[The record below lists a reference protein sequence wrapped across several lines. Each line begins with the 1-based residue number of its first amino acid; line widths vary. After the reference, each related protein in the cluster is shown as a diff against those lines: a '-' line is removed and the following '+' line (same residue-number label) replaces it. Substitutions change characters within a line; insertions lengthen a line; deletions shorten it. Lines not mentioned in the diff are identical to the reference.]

1 MFGLV
6 GHGSCRTLQD
16 PHMGIFMK
24 DIKRWLPGAI
34 VSILLIA
41 VILYFVDL
49 RAMVDAIR
57 RANYVLLL
65 IAFAI
70 GFVWLFVRAIVWR
83 TLLRNRATLSDV
95 FFTIGEGY
103 LLNNF
108 LPFRLGEVGRAFL
121 LSRKSD
127 MQFME
132 VLPTIVIERAMDLG
146 YNAIILLAALPFV
159 VGAEGTERIGYIV
172 GAVVLAGFVILYL
185 MARYNQWALDLFHK
199 LSMRWPALQR
209 FGGSFL
215 ESFFAGL
222 GVLTDGWLFM
232 RFLFWM
238 TLNWAI
244 AIVSYYL
251 IIRAFFPQAE
261 VVWGMFGLGAAAFGG
276 AIPSLP
282 GAVGTFEGAFGGAV
296 TLLAGEQFAS
306 TALAVALTGRLYN
319 YINSGVIGGIGLMR
333 EGQTLSGIY
342 TQLKNFRA
350 GINVEQA
357 GE

>member
-1 MFGLV
+1 
-6 GHGSCRTLQD
+6 
-16 PHMGIFMK
+16 MK
-24 DIKRWLPGAI
+24 DVKRWLPGAI

-41 VILYFVDL
+41 AILYFVDL
-49 RAMVDAIR
+49 RAMLNAVR
-57 RANYVLLL
+57 HANYSLLI

-70 GFVWLFVRAIVWR
+70 GFLWLVVRAFVWR
-83 TLLRNRATLSDV
+83 TLLRNRASFSDV
-95 FFTIGEGY
+95 FWTIGEGY

-121 LSRKSD
+121 LSRKSR

-132 VLPTIVIERAMDLG
+132 ILPTIVIERAMDLG
-146 YNAIILLAALPFV
+146 YSAIVLLAALPFV
-159 VGAEGTERIGYIV
+159 VGGEGAQRIGVII
-172 GAVVLAGFVILYL
+172 GALVLIGFVILYL
-185 MARYNQWALDLFHK
+185 LARYNQWALDLFHK
-199 LSMRWPALQR
+199 LSARWPALQK

-222 GVLTDGWLFM
+222 SVLTDGWLFL

-238 TLNWAI
+238 TLNWAV
-244 AIVSYYL
+244 AILSYYL
-251 IIRAFFPQAE
+251 IIRAFFPQAQ

-282 GAVGTFEGAFGGAV
+282 GAVGTFEGAFGGAI
-296 TLLAGEQFAS
+296 TLLAGDQYAS

-319 YINSGVIGGIGLMR
+319 YINSGVIGGIGLLR

-342 TQLKNFRA
+342 EQLKSFRSSKSA
-350 GINVEQA
+350 EQTS
-357 GE
+357 E

>member
-1 MFGLV
+1 
-6 GHGSCRTLQD
+6 
-16 PHMGIFMK
+16 MK

-34 VSILLIA
+34 ISIGLIA
-41 VILYFVDL
+41 AILYFVDL
-49 RAMVDAIR
+49 GAMLDAVR
-57 RANYVLLL
+57 RANYPLLAFTFVL
-65 IAFAI
+65 
-70 GFVWLFVRAIVWR
+70 GFGWLFIRAIVWR
-83 TLLRNRATLSDV
+83 TLLRDRAALSDV

-121 LSRKSD
+121 LSRKSELK
-127 MQFME
+127 FVE
-132 VLPTIVIERAMDLG
+132 ILPTIVIERAMDLG

-185 MARYNQWALDLFHK
+185 VARYNQGALDLFHK
-199 LSMRWPALQR
+199 LSIRWPALQK

-222 GVLTDGWLFM
+222 GVLTDGWLFL

-238 TLNWAI
+238 TLNWAL

-251 IIRAFFPQAE
+251 IILAFFPQAQIF
-261 VVWGMFGLGAAAFGG
+261 WGMFGLGAAAFGG
-276 AIPSLP
+276 AIPALP

-319 YINSGVIGGIGLMR
+319 YFNSLVIGGIGLAR

-342 TQLKNFRA
+342 EQLKNFRA
-350 GINVEQA
+350 GKITETSA
-357 GE
+357 E